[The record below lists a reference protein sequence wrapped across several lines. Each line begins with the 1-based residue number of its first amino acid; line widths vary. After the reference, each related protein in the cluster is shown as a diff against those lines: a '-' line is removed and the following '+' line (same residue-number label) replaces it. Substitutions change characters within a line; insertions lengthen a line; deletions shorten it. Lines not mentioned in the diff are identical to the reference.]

1 MAFTCATFLFYIA
14 LQLHYYVYPMKISL
28 QNKALLL
35 IGFVLVAD
43 QILKIWIKTNM
54 VLGQEIRVLGN
65 WFIIHF
71 TENVGM
77 AFGME
82 LWGTH
87 GKLALSLF
95 RIVAIILIGIY
106 LAWLIRKKV
115 STGFVL
121 GISLV
126 LAGAIGNMI
135 DSAFYGLIF
144 GESYFGPS
152 KMFPQDGGYANF
164 LYGRVVDMFYFP
176 IIKTTWPSWVPSLG
190 GQSLVFFR
198 PVFNIA
204 DSAITTGV
212 FYLLLFQRKTLFE
225 KQENE

>member
-1 MAFTCATFLFYIA
+1 MRL
-14 LQLHYYVYPMKISL
+14 SL
-28 QNKALLL
+28 RNKAILL
-35 IGFVLVAD
+35 ISIVLIAD
-43 QILKIWIKTNM
+43 QILKVWIKTNM
-54 VLGQEIRVLGN
+54 VLGEEFRVLGN

-106 LAWLIRKKV
+106 LFWLIRKKMP
-115 STGFVL
+115 TGVVL
-121 GISLV
+121 GISLI
-126 LAGAIGNMI
+126 LAGAIGNII
-135 DSAFYGLIF
+135 DSAFYGVLF
-144 GESYFGPS
+144 SESYFEPAKFLPEG
-152 KMFPQDGGYANF
+152 GGYAKF

-176 IIKTTWPSWVPSLG
+176 IIRTVWPSWVPLVG
-190 GQSLVFFR
+190 GESFVFFR

-204 DSAITTGV
+204 DSAITIGV
-212 FYLLLFQRKTLFE
+212 FYLLLFQRNTLFE
-225 KQENE
+225 HHEKE